1 MFGTITKNFEAGRK
15 CLEQLL
21 KILTQGENVWNNC

>member
-15 CLEQLL
+15 CLEHFSEVL
-21 KILTQGENVWNNC
+21 KQQENV

>member
-21 KILTQGENVWNNC
+21 KILIQDKNV